1 VNLPFAPS
9 SDQEFLELLVK
20 ARQGDQRALGTL
32 IDRYRPYLMKIAY
45 EQADPDLRAKE
56 GGSDLVQDTYLKA
69 VGGFQLF
76 TGRTANDMRAWLRR
90 ILLNRI
96 NYRRVYYH
104 ADRRSVEAEI
114 PLHALEGNGKHHDN
128 LDADISSP
136 SENVVCAEERQI
148 LDTALQA
155 LPEMDRDII
164 TLRQKFGCAFGEIAR
179 RLSLTKEVAQK
190 RWVRAIQALQEKV
203 KHLNERFPR

>member
-1 VNLPFAPS
+1 MILPFAPG
-9 SDQEFLELLVK
+9 SDQEFLELLEK

-45 EQADPDLRAKE
+45 DAADPDLQAKE

-76 TGRTANDMRAWLRR
+76 AGRTADDMRAWLRR

-104 ADRRSVEAEI
+104 ADRRSVEVEI
-114 PLHALEGNGKHHDN
+114 PLHAFECNGNRSDN

-136 SENVVCAEERQI
+136 SEHAVRAEERQM

-155 LPEMDRDII
+155 LPELDRDII
-164 TLRQKFGCAFGEIAR
+164 TLRQKYGCAFAEIAR

-190 RWVRAIQALQEKV
+190 RWVRAIQALEEKV
-203 KHLNERFPR
+203 TRLDERFRR

>member
-1 VNLPFAPS
+1 MLPFAPS

-45 EQADPDLRAKE
+45 EEADPDLQAKE
-56 GGSDLVQDTYLKA
+56 GESDLVQDTYLKA
-69 VGGFQLF
+69 VGAFQLF
-76 TGRTANDMRAWLRR
+76 AGQTADEMRAWLRR

-96 NYRRVYYH
+96 NYRRIYYH

-114 PLHALEGNGKHHDN
+114 PLHALESDDN
-128 LDADISSP
+128 HKDKLDADISSP
-136 SENVVCAEERQI
+136 SEHAVRAEERQM
-148 LDTALQA
+148 LDTALQT
-155 LPEMDRDII
+155 LPELDRDII
-164 TLRQKFGCAFGEIAR
+164 TLRQKDGCAFAEIAR

-190 RWVRAIQALQEKV
+190 RWMRAIQALEEKV
-203 KHLNERFPR
+203 NRLDERFSR